1 MESSWT
7 GKFTI
12 KNLPAE
18 WREDIKAGKQ
28 VQMRGKQYLQYIES
42 IEDADQVETA
52 VAEINF
58 GYAAEGTSTGDAI
71 WEIDE
76 VDPIIEAGEFPFAES
91 RLAMLTA
98 IALMLNL

>member
-1 MESSWT
+1 MT
-7 GKFTI
+7 
-12 KNLPAE
+12 
-18 WREDIKAGKQ
+18 
-28 VQMRGKQYLQYIES
+28 GKQYLQYIES

-58 GYAAEGTSTGDAI
+58 GYAAEGASTGDAI

-76 VDPIIEAGEFPFAES
+76 VDPVIEACEFPFAAS
-91 RLAMLTA
+91 RLAILTA

>member
-12 KNLPAE
+12 QNLPAE
-18 WREDIKAGKQ
+18 WRDEIKAGKQ
-28 VQMRGKQYLQYIES
+28 VQMTGKQYLQYIAS

-58 GYAAEGTSTGDAI
+58 GYAAEGASTGDTI

-76 VDPIIEAGEFPFAES
+76 VDPMAGNFPFAAS
-91 RLAMLTA
+91 RLAMLTS
-98 IALMLNL
+98 ITLMLNL